1 MFAFPLLTKFLG
13 GTAEGGRLRG
23 HGFGSRRGGRQN
35 ESERVIR
42 KGGSSK
48 PFINLSSIG
57 AFVRHVFASK

>member
-1 MFAFPLLTKFLG
+1 MIAFPLLTKLLV

-23 HGFGSRRGGRQN
+23 HGFGSRRGWCQN

-48 PFINLSSIG
+48 PFINLSSIA
-57 AFVRHVFASK
+57 AFIRHVFASK